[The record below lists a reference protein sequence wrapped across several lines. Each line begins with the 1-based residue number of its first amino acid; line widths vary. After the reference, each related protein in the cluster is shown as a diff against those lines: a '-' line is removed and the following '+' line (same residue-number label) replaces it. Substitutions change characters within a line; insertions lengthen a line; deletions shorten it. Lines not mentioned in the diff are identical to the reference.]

1 MAHCIAA
8 ITSLF
13 TVSVESSCAHII
25 WQHTATERKQLRD
38 SCRVHSDNPTFIIP
52 VWVT

>member
-13 TVSVESSCAHII
+13 TVSVESSVAHYLA
-25 WQHTATERKQLRD
+25 HTATERKQL
-38 SCRVHSDNPTFIIP
+38 VIVPVPPTTQRLLFQSG
-52 VWVT
+52 